1 MSSSLRLQPVDTFVL
16 SSNIQSGE
24 YMQAHLNF
32 CLKDLSGN
40 NGYNFK
46 LLWFSKMSMHIS
58 VNTITIQFNANI
70 FLPKNSR
77 STVIKDIETGM
88 FSLVFTC
95 G

>member
-32 CLKDLSGN
+32 CLKDLGDN

-58 VNTITIQFNANI
+58 VNTVTIQFNANI

-77 STVIKDIETGM
+77 STVIKT
-88 FSLVFTC
+88 
-95 G
+95 